1 MIHIEG
7 KERTIYFYHHRNN
20 KNDKDGL
27 IFRQEII
34 GSKTIEKYKDRPDN
48 LVYRSV
54 QFYKKPQ
61 RGDELPHEN
70 TAQLIL
76 PDFHV
81 KDSII
86 N

>member
-1 MIHIEG
+1 MCYYEPHEKYHYWKKMIHIEG

-54 QFYKKPQ
+54 QFYKKP
-61 RGDELPHEN
+61 
-70 TAQLIL
+70 
-76 PDFHV
+76 
-81 KDSII
+81 
-86 N
+86 